1 MNRDKDGDEDWVLP
15 QKEQADKMDTK
26 GMDVA
31 DIARRKKRKRDQD
44 LKVRKI
50 QGMHNI
56 VLRTGSY

>member
-15 QKEQADKMDTK
+15 QKEQADTMDTE

-44 LKVRKI
+44 VKV
-50 QGMHNI
+50 
-56 VLRTGSY
+56 